1 MHLQNG
7 IENTLERGLLK
18 KVYEKLRVKGHF
30 DFKHPFA
37 RARKGAF
44 EKNYEKLRAK
54 GYFDFKTPFRAC
66 TKGVFEKKSTK
77 NYARKAFSI
86 LKHRFARARKGVF
99 PIGYYRL
106 KCVLPLDAK
115 RLILLSWRK

>member
-1 MHLQNG
+1 MC
-7 IENTLERGLLK
+7 ERGLLK
-18 KVYEKLRVKGHF
+18 
-30 DFKHPFA
+30 
-37 RARKGAF
+37 
-44 EKNYEKLRAK
+44 KNYEKLRAK

-66 TKGVFEKKSTK
+66 AKGT
-77 NYARKAFSI
+77 
-86 LKHRFARARKGVF
+86 F